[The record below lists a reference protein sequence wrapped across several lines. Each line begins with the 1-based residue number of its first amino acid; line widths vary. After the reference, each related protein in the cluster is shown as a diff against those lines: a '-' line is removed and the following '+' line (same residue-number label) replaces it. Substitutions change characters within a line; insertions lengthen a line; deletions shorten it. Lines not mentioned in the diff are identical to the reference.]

1 MIKMNKKNI
10 LSFVSLPD
18 IFTIANGIL
27 GFIAIYVVIIG
38 NTILAARIVFICIF
52 FDSFDGFLARR
63 NNNCAN
69 FGKSFDSL
77 ADIISFG
84 IVPSIIFIGYSKN
97 TILALILG
105 TIYVVS
111 GLLRLS
117 RFNTTDSEDYYGLP
131 ITLGAIF
138 IILLFLGDIPFYLYS
153 ALIVLT
159 SFLFISNFKMKR
171 PSNNAKLF
179 VAFSSVFVL
188 ISLVHYQQIV
198 VLSRI
203 LLIILPLILF
213 IYLLKFNQ
221 S

>member
-27 GFIAIYVVIIG
+27 GFIAIYMVIIG

-63 NNNCAN
+63 KNNCEN

-84 IVPSIIFIGYSKN
+84 IVPPIIFIVNSKN
-97 TILALILG
+97 TILSLALGI
-105 TIYVVS
+105 IYVVS

-117 RFNTTDSEDYYGLP
+117 RFSITESEDYYGLP

-138 IILLFLGDIPFYLYS
+138 IVLLFLGNIPFYIYS
-153 ALIVLT
+153 ALIALT
-159 SFLFISNFKMKR
+159 SFLFISNFKMRR
-171 PSNNAKLF
+171 PSKNAKLF
-179 VAFSSVFVL
+179 VAFSTVFVL
-188 ISLVHYQQIV
+188 ISLVPYPSIII
-198 VLSRI
+198 LSRV
-203 LLIILPLILF
+203 LLVLLPLILST
-213 IYLLKFNQ
+213 YLIRFNQ